1 MPIESAELTDRA
13 VLSVS
18 GPGAAGF
25 LQGLVTCNVEALQPG
40 AAAFGALL
48 TPQGKILFDFF
59 VVATADG
66 FLIEAPVSLAPDL
79 AKRLKFYRLRAK
91 VDIADRPDLRV
102 LALYGGI
109 PEGLPGTA
117 YADPRLAALGA
128 RAIVPAEAVAD
139 WLAADGVTAVTAEAF
154 RVRRIA
160 LGVPE
165 GGLDFA
171 YGDAFPHD
179 ANMDDL
185 GGVDFAKGCYVGQEV
200 VSRMKHRGTARRR
213 IVQVEGDRALPP
225 AGTEIVAGG
234 KPAGTLG
241 AHAGTAG
248 LALLRIDRV
257 REAIDAGQPVT
268 AGDTS
273 LSVALPGY
281 ARFVWP
287 AAATD

>member
-1 MPIESAELTDRA
+1 MPIECAELTDRA

-18 GPGAAGF
+18 GPEAAGF
-25 LQGLVTCNVEALQPG
+25 LQGLVTCNVETLQPG

-59 VVATADG
+59 VVAVPEG
-66 FLIEAPVSLAPDL
+66 YLIETPVSLAPDL

-91 VDIADRPDLRV
+91 VDIAERPDLRV
-102 LALYGGI
+102 LALQGGV
-109 PEGLPGTA
+109 PAGLPGTA

-128 RAIVPAEAVAD
+128 RAIVPADAVPD
-139 WLAADGVTAVTAEAF
+139 WLAATGVTAVATEAF
-154 RVRRIA
+154 RARRIA

-234 KPAGTLG
+234 KTAGTLG

-273 LSVALPGY
+273 LAVALPGY
-281 ARFVWP
+281 ARFTWP
-287 AAATD
+287 APAAD